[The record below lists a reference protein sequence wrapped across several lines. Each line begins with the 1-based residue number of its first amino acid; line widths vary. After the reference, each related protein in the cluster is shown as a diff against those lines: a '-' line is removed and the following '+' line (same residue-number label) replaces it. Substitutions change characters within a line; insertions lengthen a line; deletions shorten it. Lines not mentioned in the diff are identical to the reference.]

1 MDAAHSCLAGLQF
14 TALWYGEGPYGKMND
29 LVMPRLAA
37 SVCKLPPE
45 DLRWFRSPPMRAVTP
60 ITVVPLSTGAIRTGA
75 TRNLWL
81 ALVSW
86 HRHIAPRKKSARSGS
101 SATICPSR
109 RRTLHPLRCH
119 LRFMVRMY
127 RWVLLRAFV
136 AQDKCR

>member
-86 HRHIAPRKKSARSGS
+86 APAYSPKKKICSLRLLGHDMSIAQKNLAPLALS
-101 SATICPSR
+101 SS
-109 RRTLHPLRCH
+109 LHGEDVQ
-119 LRFMVRMY
+119 MGVM
-127 RWVLLRAFV
+127 RAFV